1 MLIPSYFNIAYCFSN
16 IICTTKANTIE
27 YILHKIYIDKSIK
40 PFCKKSIFKNLL
52 VNLTKECVF
61 SMNSSLIQKN
71 DGCSMGDSVSVVFS
85 DIYVCKM
92 EVSVVSVVP
101 AKPVFC

>member
-1 MLIPSYFNIAYCFSN
+1 
-16 IICTTKANTIE
+16 
-27 YILHKIYIDKSIK
+27 
-40 PFCKKSIFKNLL
+40 
-52 VNLTKECVF
+52 
-61 SMNSSLIQKN
+61 MNSSLIQKN